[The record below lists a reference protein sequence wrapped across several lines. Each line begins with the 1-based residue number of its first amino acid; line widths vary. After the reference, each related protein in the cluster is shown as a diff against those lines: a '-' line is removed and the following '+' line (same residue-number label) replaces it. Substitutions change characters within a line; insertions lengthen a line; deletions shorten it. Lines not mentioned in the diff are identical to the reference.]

1 MHTLNTEITNRK
13 GNSAVHNESE
23 EKKIKWK
30 RSALLSAVGTALS
43 AVIVVAAA
51 LACNGSQGRTLAAVG
66 VNAVVSDVSEKVSSV
81 TGSDLPHTDEPSVT
95 DRDAVTRADDTTDP
109 DDIPEIGYD
118 DVVVPPFMYGNYM
131 IEQGGGIWNYKP
143 EPTVAETETTVPK
156 TTTEP
161 VTTTRPVTTKPVTTK
176 PVTTKPPVTTTE
188 PPSPEPPDVSEVSDK
203 ALAVVEIAKSQVGV
217 KEKPHNNVKY
227 NTWFYGREVRDPNSK
242 STAHAWCVVFI
253 SWCADRAG
261 VPTTVVPKTAGV
273 WYIMGFYRELGLY
286 HARRDGYIPNPGDVI
301 IFGNAD
307 HAGLVASCDG
317 VNVTVIEGNYSDRV
331 MMNTYS
337 LKSTKILG
345 YCSPDYN

>member
-1 MHTLNTEITNRK
+1 MHTLDTEITNRK
-13 GNSAVHNESE
+13 GDSAVHNESE

-51 LACNGSQGRTLAAVG
+51 LACNGSQGHALAAVG
-66 VNAVVSDVSEKVSSV
+66 VNAVVSDVSEKASSV
-81 TGSDLPHTDEPSVT
+81 TDSDLPHTDEPSVT

-118 DVVVPPFMYGNYM
+118 DVVVPPFMDGNYM
-131 IEQGGGIWNYKP
+131 IEQGGGVWNYKP

-161 VTTTRPVTTKPVTTK
+161 VTTTR

-217 KEKPHNNVKY
+217 KEKPYNNVKY

-273 WYIMGFYRELGLY
+273 WYIMGFYRERGLY
-286 HARRDGYIPNPGDVI
+286 HARKDGYIPSPGDVI

-317 VNVTVIEGNYSDRV
+317 VNVTVIEGNYSDSV
-331 MMNTYS
+331 KMNTYS